1 MAQWTG
7 WDGVAFGGG
16 AMSLSSPFIYRPV
29 ATTLLAVG
37 LAISGIVA
45 FYFLPASALPQIDF
59 PTIIVQAA
67 LPGASPEI
75 MASSVATPLERQL
88 GQIAGVTEMTSSSTL
103 GNTRVII
110 QFDLSRNI
118 DGAARDVQ
126 AAINAAR
133 SHLPKDLPNQPT
145 YRKVNPADAPI
156 LILALTSNAYSVGQ
170 MYDAASTILQQKISQ
185 ISGVGNV
192 IVGGSSLPGV
202 RVELNPTALNQ
213 YGIGLEQVRQIIA
226 KSNVSRPKGAFS
238 NDRWTSEIIANDQIF
253 KAHEYKPLI
262 IDFKD
267 GAPIRLSDVADVVD
281 SVEDLRNAGVSNGKP
296 AVVLVIFKQPSVNV
310 IETVDN
316 VKAMLPKL
324 KGAIPTDIDIN
335 VVMDRTTTIRASL
348 KDVELTLVLA
358 VILIVLVIY
367 AFLRDLRAAFIPS
380 LTIPLC
386 LLGTFSVMYLLGYTL
401 DNLSLMALTIG
412 TGFVV
417 DDGVVVLENISRHV
431 EAGLTPFKA
440 ALRGAKEVGFTVLSM
455 TTSLIAVF
463 LPILLMEGIVGRLF
477 REFAVTLSV
486 ALVVSMVVSLTITP
500 MMCAY
505 LLKSKSEAEEMVYS
519 HTEVIETRG
528 YYSTALYWAL
538 DHRRLM
544 LFVTVLAIG
553 LSVYLFKVIPK
564 GFFPQQ
570 DTGRITGTIQ
580 AQQNISFQAMKEKL
594 AEFVGIVQKDPAV
607 ESVVGFLGGSGGPS
621 GRTINSGSMFI
632 TLVPLEKRKISSD
645 EVINRLRKK
654 LNEVPA
660 SNLYLVSA
668 QDLVVGGRQ
677 SNAQYLYTLM
687 AYDLEILNT
696 WVPQVMKK
704 MSEIPGVVDLN
715 SDQLNLG
722 LQEFVTIDRETASR
736 FGITALDIDN
746 TLYDAFGQRQ
756 VSILY
761 TPMNQ
766 YHVVMEVAP
775 EYWQDPKTLDEIYVP
790 SAGGALVPL
799 SVFAN
804 FDTASTLLQVNH
816 QGQYPAA
823 TLSFNLLP
831 GVSLGTVV
839 KAMTHA
845 IKELHLPEG
854 AIIGSFQGTAEAFQ
868 SSLKSQKYLIVAALI
883 AVYIVLGILY
893 ESLIHPITILS
904 TLPSAGVGALLALL
918 VTRTELSII
927 ALIGIILLIGIVK
940 KNAIMMIDF
949 ALVLE
954 REHGKT
960 PKEAIHE
967 ACILRFRPIMMTT
980 LAAMLSAVPLAIGY
994 GVGAEL
1000 RQPLGITIIGGLL
1013 LSQMMT
1019 LFTTPVIYLTFE
1031 SWAKR
1036 WRERWALRH
1045 IDGVPNT

>member
-1 MAQWTG
+1 
-7 WDGVAFGGG
+7 
-16 AMSLSSPFIYRPV
+16 MSLSSPFIYRPV
-29 ATTLLAVG
+29 ATTLLAIG

-45 FYFLPASALPQIDF
+45 FYLLPASALPQIDF
-59 PTIIVQAA
+59 PTISVQAS

-118 DGAARDVQ
+118 NGAARDVQ

-133 SHLPKDLPNQPT
+133 SHLPTDLPNQPT

-156 LILALTSNAYSVGQ
+156 MILALTSETYDVGQ

-185 ISGVGNV
+185 IDGVGNV
-192 IVGGSSLPGV
+192 IVGGSALPGV

-226 KSNVSRPKGAFS
+226 GSNVSRPKGAFS
-238 NDRWTSEIIANDQIF
+238 NDKWTSEIVANDQIF
-253 KAHEYKPLI
+253 RAYQYKPLI
-262 IDFKD
+262 IDFKN
-267 GAPIRLSDVADVVD
+267 GSPVRLSDVAEVID
-281 SVEDLRNAGVSNGKP
+281 SVEDLRNAGLSNGKP

-310 IETVDN
+310 IKTVEN
-316 VKAMLPKL
+316 VKATLPQL
-324 KGAIPTDIDIN
+324 KGAIPAEINMN
-335 VVMDRTTTIRASL
+335 VVMDRTITIRASL
-348 KDVELTLVLA
+348 KDVELTLVIA
-358 VILIVLVIY
+358 VFLIVLVIY
-367 AFLRDLRAAFIPS
+367 AFLRDLRAAFVPS

-417 DDGVVVLENISRHV
+417 DDGVVVLENISRHI
-431 EAGLTPFKA
+431 EAGVTPFKA

-463 LPILLMEGIVGRLF
+463 LPILLMQGIVGRLF

-486 ALVVSMVVSLTITP
+486 ALIVSMVVSLTVTP

-505 LLKSKSEAEEMVYS
+505 LLKSKSRAEEIGYS
-519 HTEVIETRG
+519 HTEVMEVRG
-528 YYSTALYWAL
+528 YYSRALYWAL

-544 LFVTVLAIG
+544 LLVTVLAIG
-553 LSVYLFKVIPK
+553 LSAYLFKISPK

-580 AQQNISFQAMKEKL
+580 AQQNISFQAMKERL
-594 AEFVGIVQKDPAV
+594 TEFVGIVQKDPAV
-607 ESVVGFLGGSGGPS
+607 ESVAGFLGSGGGSS
-621 GRTINSGSMFI
+621 GKTVNSGNLYI
-632 TLVPLEKRKISSD
+632 TLKPLEQRKLSSD
-645 EVINRLRKK
+645 EIIARLRKK
-654 LNEVPA
+654 LNTVPA

-687 AYDLEILNT
+687 AYDLESLNM
-696 WVPQVMKK
+696 WVPRVMEK
-704 MSEIPGVVDLN
+704 MSKIPGVVDLN

-736 FGITALDIDN
+736 FGITARDIDN
-746 TLYDAFGQRQ
+746 VLYDAFGQRQ

-775 EYWQDPKTLDEIYVP
+775 EYWQDPKTLNDIYVP
-790 SAGGALVPL
+790 STSGAMVPL
-799 SVFAN
+799 SVFAS
-804 FDTASTLLQVNH
+804 FDTSSTLLQVNH
-816 QGQYPAA
+816 QGQYPAV

-831 GVSLGTVV
+831 GVSLGTIV
-839 KAMTHA
+839 KAMTQE
-845 IKELHLPEG
+845 IRELHLPEG

-868 SSLKSQKYLIVAALI
+868 SSLKSQKYLIMAALV

-918 VTRTELSII
+918 LTKTELSII

-954 REHGKT
+954 REEGKT

-980 LAAMLSAVPLAIGY
+980 AAAMLSAVPLAIGY

-1031 SWAKR
+1031 NWAKR
-1036 WRERWALRH
+1036 WRERGTLCYD
-1045 IDGVPNT
+1045 I

>member
-1 MAQWTG
+1 
-7 WDGVAFGGG
+7 
-16 AMSLSSPFIYRPV
+16 MSLSSPFIYRPV

-156 LILALTSNAYSVGQ
+156 LILALTSDVYNVGQ

-185 ISGVGNV
+185 IDGVGNV
-192 IVGGSSLPGV
+192 IVGGSALPGV

-213 YGIGLEQVRQIIA
+213 YGISLEKVRQIIA
-226 KSNVSRPKGAFS
+226 QSNVSTPKGSFS
-238 NDRWTSEIIANDQIF
+238 NDKWTSDITANDQIF
-253 KAHEYKPLI
+253 RAYQYRPLI
-262 IDFKD
+262 IDYQN
-267 GAPIRLSDVADVVD
+267 GSPVRLSDVAEVVD
-281 SVEDLRNAGVSNGKP
+281 SVEDLRNAGLSKGKP

-310 IETVDN
+310 IKTVDN
-316 VKAMLPKL
+316 VKATIPQL
-324 KGAIPTDIDIN
+324 KGAIPAEINMN

-348 KDVELTLVLA
+348 KDVELTLVIA
-358 VILIVLVIY
+358 VVLIVLVIY
-367 AFLRDLRAAFIPS
+367 AFLKEVRAAVIPS

-417 DDGVVVLENISRHV
+417 DDGVVVLENISRHI
-431 EAGLTPFKA
+431 EAGETPFNA

-463 LPILLMEGIVGRLF
+463 LPILLMQGIVGRLF
-477 REFAVTLSV
+477 REFAITLSV
-486 ALVVSMVVSLTITP
+486 ALVVSMVVSLTVTP

-505 LLKSKSEAEEMVYS
+505 LLHKRTKKEKVAYS
-519 HTEVIETRG
+519 HSEVIETRG
-528 YYSTALYWAL
+528 YYSKALYWAL
-538 DHRRLM
+538 EHRRLM
-544 LFVTVLAIG
+544 LSLTVLAIV
-553 LSVYLFKVIPK
+553 LSVYLFKIIPK
-564 GFFPQQ
+564 GFFPEQ

-594 AEFVGIVQKDPAV
+594 AEFVDIVKKDPAV
-607 ESVVGFLGGSGGPS
+607 EEVVGFLGGSGGPS
-621 GRTINSGSMFI
+621 GRTINSGSLYI

-645 EVINRLRKK
+645 EVIARLRKE
-654 LNEVPA
+654 LSEVPA

-677 SNAQYLYTLM
+677 SNAQYLYTM
-687 AYDLEILNT
+687 TAYDLETLNH
-696 WVPQVMKK
+696 WVPQVMEEMAK
-704 MSEIPGVVDLN
+704 IPGVVDLN

-722 LQEFVTIDRETASR
+722 LQEFVNIDRESASR
-736 FGITALDIDN
+736 FGITAEVIDN
-746 TLYDAFGQRQ
+746 VLYDAFGQRQ

-775 EYWQDPKTLDEIYVP
+775 EYWQDPKTLNDIYVP
-790 SAGGALVPL
+790 SASGPLVPL

-816 QGQYPAA
+816 QGQYPAV

-831 GVSLGTVV
+831 NVSLGTVV
-839 KAMTHA
+839 KAMTQA
-845 IKELHLPEG
+845 IKTLHLPESTV
-854 AIIGSFQGTAEAFQ
+854 IGSFQGTAEAFQ
-868 SSLKSQKYLIVAALI
+868 SSLKSQKYLIIAALI

-893 ESLIHPITILS
+893 ENLIHPITILS

-918 VTRTELSII
+918 ITRTDLSII

-980 LAAMLSAVPLAIGY
+980 IAAMLSAVPLAAGY

-1036 WRERWALRH
+1036 WRERWMMH
-1045 IDGVPNT
+1045 FTKGVSHS

>member
-1 MAQWTG
+1 
-7 WDGVAFGGG
+7 
-16 AMSLSSPFIYRPV
+16 MSLSSPFIYRPV
-29 ATTLLAVG
+29 ATTLLAMG

-59 PTIIVQAA
+59 PTISVQAA
-67 LPGASPEI
+67 LPGASSEI
-75 MASSVATPLERQL
+75 MASSVAAPLERQL

-103 GNTRVII
+103 GNTRVVI

-133 SHLPKDLPNQPT
+133 SRLPKDLPNQPT

-156 LILALTSNAYSVGQ
+156 IILALTSDTYSVGQ

-202 RVELNPTALNQ
+202 RIELNPTALNQ
-213 YGIGLEQVRQIIA
+213 YGISLEKVRRIIA
-226 KSNVSRPKGAFS
+226 ESNVSRPKGAFS
-238 NDRWTSEIIANDQIF
+238 NDKRTSEIVVNDQIF
-253 KAHEYKPLI
+253 KAYQYKPLI
-262 IDFKD
+262 IDFKN
-267 GAPIRLSDVADVVD
+267 GSLVRLSDVAEVID
-281 SVEDLRNAGVSNGKP
+281 STEDLRNAGLSNGKP
-296 AVVLVIFKQPSVNV
+296 AVMVVIFKQPSVNV
-310 IETVDN
+310 IETVEN
-316 VKAMLPKL
+316 VKAALPKL
-324 KGAIPTDIDIN
+324 KGAIPSAINMN

-348 KDVELTLVLA
+348 KDVELTLIIA
-358 VILIVLVIY
+358 IFLIVFVVY
-367 AFLRDLRAAFIPS
+367 TFLRNLRAALIPS
-380 LTIPLC
+380 LTVLLS

-401 DNLSLMALTIG
+401 DNLSLMALTIA

-417 DDGVVVLENISRHV
+417 DDGVVVLENISRHI
-431 EAGLTPFKA
+431 EGGLTPFKA

-486 ALVVSMVVSLTITP
+486 ALIVSMIVSLTLTP

-505 LLKSKSEAEEMVYS
+505 LLKPKSKLK
-519 HTEVIETRG
+519 TEVIEFQG

-538 DHRRLM
+538 NHRRLM
-544 LFVTVLAIG
+544 LMITILAII

-570 DTGRITGTIQ
+570 DTGRIVGTIQ
-580 AQQNISFQAMKEKL
+580 AQQDISFQAMKERL
-594 AEFVGIVQKDPAV
+594 AEFVEIVQKDPAV
-607 ESVVGFLGGSGGPS
+607 ESVSGFLGGTGGSS
-621 GRTINSGSMFI
+621 GRTINSGTMYI
-632 TLVPLEKRKISSD
+632 TLKSLEQRKISSD
-645 EVINRLRKK
+645 KVINRLREK
-654 LNEVPA
+654 LSKVPA

-677 SNAQYLYTLM
+677 SNAQYLYTLT
-687 AYDLEILNT
+687 AYDLESLHI

-704 MSEIPGVVDLN
+704 MSAIAGIADLN
-715 SDQLNLG
+715 TDQLNLG

-736 FGITALDIDN
+736 FGITARDVDN
-746 TLYDAFGQRQ
+746 ILYDAFGQRQ
-756 VSILY
+756 ISILY

-775 EYWQDPKTLDEIYVP
+775 EYWQDPKTLNDIYVP
-790 SAGGALVPL
+790 STSGAVVPL
-799 SVFAN
+799 SVLAS
-804 FDTASTLLQVNH
+804 FDTTSTLLQVNH
-816 QGQYPAA
+816 QGQYPAV

-831 GVSLGTVV
+831 GVSLGPIV
-839 KAMTHA
+839 KAMTQA
-845 IKELHLPEG
+845 IKELHLPQS
-854 AIIGSFQGTAEAFQ
+854 AIMGSFQGTAEAFQ
-868 SSLKSQKYLIVAALI
+868 SSLKSQKYLIVAALV

-918 VTRTELSII
+918 LTKTELSII
-927 ALIGIILLIGIVK
+927 ALIGIMLLIGIVK

-954 REHGKT
+954 REEGKT

-967 ACILRFRPIMMTT
+967 ACLLRFRPIMMTT
-980 LAAMLSAVPLAIGY
+980 AAAMFSAVPLAIGY
-994 GVGAEL
+994 GVGSEL
-1000 RQPLGITIIGGLL
+1000 RQPLGIAIIGGLL

-1031 SWAKR
+1031 NWAKR
-1036 WRERWALRH
+1036 WRERAVPWY
-1045 IDGVPNT
+1045 IKEVPNL